1 MAGPPRPPVG
11 RRRIGGAIVLVVLLV
26 AVLAGAWWGINAIVG
41 GPSAAPGT
49 PVEVV
54 VPPGAS
60 ATQIAEI
67 LADADVVPS
76 ASGFVDQIEADG
88 LGVGFRPG
96 TYTFRTDEEYRRIV
110 DQLNAGPADTA
121 AADRLVVPEGWA
133 IWDIEAEVPSVGI
146 TKAQYRAALDAHGP
160 PEGFLRPGEQAA
172 TLEGFLFPATYDVGQ
187 PADADA
193 LVQDQIGAFSANVAG
208 VDMSYAASRNL
219 TPYDVLKIAS
229 LVERESRDPEDRRKV
244 AGLIYNRLKA
254 DMTLGIDSANQYST
268 GDWGVLTAADLE
280 LDSPYNLRL
289 VKGLP
294 PTPICNPGL
303 DAIRAAAK
311 PAKVDYLYMY
321 AIKDDPKGRHYFTDS
336 YEDFLRYQKEN
347 PYS

>member
-1 MAGPPRPPVG
+1 MAGPPQPPVG
-11 RRRIGGAIVLVVLLV
+11 RRRTGGVLVLV
-26 AVLAGAWWGINAIVG
+26 AALAVVLIGAWWGINALVG
-41 GPSAAPGT
+41 DPAPAPGS
-49 PVEVV
+49 PVEVA

-60 ATQIAEI
+60 ASQIAQI
-67 LADADVVPS
+67 LEDADVVPS
-76 ASGFVDQIEADG
+76 ASGFVEQIEADG
-88 LGVGFRPG
+88 LGSGFRPG

-110 DQLNAGPADTA
+110 DQLNAGPADA
-121 AADRLVVPEGWA
+121 SAADRLVIPEGWA

-146 TKAQYRAALDAHGP
+146 SEEAYRAALAAQGP
-160 PEGFLRPGEQAA
+160 PEGFLRPGETAP
-172 TLEGFLFPATYDVGQ
+172 TLEGFLFPATYDVAQ

-193 LVQDQIGAFSANVAG
+193 LVQDQLGAFAANVAG
-208 VDMSYAASRNL
+208 VDMSYAAARNL

-229 LVERESRDPEDRRKV
+229 LVERESRDPADRRKV

-268 GDWGVLTAADLE
+268 GDWEELTAADLE
-280 LDSPYNLRL
+280 LDSPYNLRK
-289 VKGLP
+289 VRGLP

-311 PAKVDYLYMY
+311 PAQVDYLYMY

-336 YEDFLRYQKEN
+336 YEDFLQYQREN